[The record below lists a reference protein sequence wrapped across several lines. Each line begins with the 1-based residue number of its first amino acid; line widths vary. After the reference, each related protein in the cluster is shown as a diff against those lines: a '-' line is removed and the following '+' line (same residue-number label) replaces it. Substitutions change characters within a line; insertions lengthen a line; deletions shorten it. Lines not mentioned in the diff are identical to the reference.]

1 MIQRS
6 KFFICIT
13 IIALLTF
20 GTFGCARVQYGS
32 PGEVETLTKE
42 FGSTDLQTIAEKMV
56 RSMLVSPAIGNNRP
70 VIYISQIKNKT
81 AEHIDTKSITDK
93 ISTFM
98 LKSGKV
104 RFTAAS
110 EINKDLLDQL
120 EYQENTGL
128 VDPRTRKKFGRQI
141 GADYIIY
148 GEITSISKKAGR
160 KSDTYYKITFK
171 LADIETGII
180 EWMDEKEIRKQAKKG
195 LLGL

>member
-1 MIQRS
+1 MIQKS
-6 KFFICIT
+6 KVFACIT
-13 IIALLTF
+13 IIFLFAF

-32 PGEVETLTKE
+32 PGEVETLTQE

-56 RSMLVSPAIGNNRP
+56 NSMLLSPVIGADRP
-70 VIYISQIKNKT
+70 VIYVSQIKNKT

-93 ISTFM
+93 ISTAM

-128 VDPRTRKKFGRQI
+128 VDPRTRKKLGRQI
-141 GADYIIY
+141 GADFMIY
-148 GEITSISKKAGR
+148 GEITSITKKAKR
-160 KSDTYYKITFK
+160 KTDVYYKITFK

-180 EWMDEKEIRKQAKKG
+180 EWMDEKEIRKQAQKG
-195 LLGL
+195 ILGL

>member
-1 MIQRS
+1 MIQKS
-6 KFFICIT
+6 KIFACIT
-13 IIALLTF
+13 IMGFFAF

-32 PGEVETLTKE
+32 PGEVETLTQE

-56 RSMLVSPAIGNNRP
+56 NSMLLSPVIGADRP
-70 VIYISQIKNKT
+70 VIYVSQIKNKT

-93 ISTFM
+93 ISTAM

-110 EINKDLLDQL
+110 EINKELLHQL

-128 VDPRTRKKFGRQI
+128 VDPRTRKKLGRQI
-141 GADYIIY
+141 GADYMIY
-148 GEITSISKKAGR
+148 GEIISITKKAGR
-160 KSDTYYKITFK
+160 KRDVYYKITLK

-180 EWMDEKEIRKQAKKG
+180 EWMDEKEIRKQAQKG
-195 LLGL
+195 IFGL

>member
-1 MIQRS
+1 MIQI
-6 KFFICIT
+6 KKMFACAT
-13 IIALLTF
+13 VMGLLVV

-32 PGEVETLTKE
+32 PGEVETLTQE

-56 RSMLVSPAIGNNRP
+56 NSMLVSPVIGADRP
-70 VIYISQIKNKT
+70 VIYVSQIKNKT

-93 ISTFM
+93 ISTAM

-110 EINKDLLDQL
+110 EINKDLVDQL

-128 VDPRTRKKFGRQI
+128 VAPETRKKLGRQI
-141 GADYIIY
+141 GADYMIY
-148 GEITSISKKAGR
+148 GEITSITKKAKR
-160 KSDTYYKITFK
+160 KTDVYYKITLK

-180 EWMDEKEIRKQAKKG
+180 EWMDEKEIRKQAQKG
-195 LLGL
+195 ILGL